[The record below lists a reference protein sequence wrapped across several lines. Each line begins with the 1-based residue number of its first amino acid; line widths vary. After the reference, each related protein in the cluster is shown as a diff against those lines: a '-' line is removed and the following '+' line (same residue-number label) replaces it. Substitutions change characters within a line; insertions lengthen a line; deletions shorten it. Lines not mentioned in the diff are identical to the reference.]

1 MKGFGQ
7 LALNV
12 HLNVDATFE
21 NFFCA
26 NSDPHKLAIRTI
38 KAKAVSYTHLT
49 LPTKRIV

>member
-21 NFFCA
+21 NFFA
-26 NSDPHKLAIRTI
+26 Q
-38 KAKAVSYTHLT
+38 T
-49 LPTKRIV
+49 LILINLQSGQ

>member
-21 NFFCA
+21 FFA
-26 NSDPHKLAIRTI
+26 Q
-38 KAKAVSYTHLT
+38 T
-49 LPTKRIV
+49 LILINLQSGQ